1 MCNLL
6 NHICFV
12 QSFEPYLLCTIFG
25 TLFALCNLSTPKKVL
40 PTEAT
45 TFASLATI
53 YIYRLK
59 FPLCASAFLKIHS
72 HTNPSTTGPGV
83 RLGQPTSF
91 FSKSKAPSNF
101 IFADIFV
108 KNWELGAESLRKES
122 NYPDRE
128 CSQIWHFTLLDI
140 RACGTNQHCLVW
152 TMVTPG
158 QIRDVPRKDL
168 SKCKQCDIWGNGC
181 LSVGPVCG
189 RPLDESIPTNCF
201 NYFSLSF
208 STPDLFHHPAFL
220 LRVSLHLVPTPTVA
234 PALFIDTACTDGWFW
249 LLTNSSTW
257 IKSLSFPQWPF
268 SINVEPLPESN
279 ILRQWAFD
287 DAQVML
293 SITLLIS
300 WTVGKCIYPNCK
312 MYLLKLQNVFVHI
325 TKYICPNC
333 SMHLFKMLNVFVQ
346 IVCWSICPNYE
357 MCLSK
362 LHIVNDQISKCICPN
377 FKISLSK

>member
-1 MCNLL
+1 MQSFEPYLFCAIFWTLFALHNLW
-6 NHICFV
+6 NPICFV
-12 QSFEPYLLCTIFG
+12 QSFHPEEGFTDRGNNICLIGHHLHLPAEI
-25 TLFALCNLSTPKKVL
+25 STVCHCG
-40 PTEAT
+40 
-45 TFASLATI
+45 
-53 YIYRLK
+53 LK
-59 FPLCASAFLKIHS
+59 CPLCAEFLKIQS

-83 RLGQPTSF
+83 QLGQPTSF

-257 IKSLSFPQWPF
+257 IKSPSLPRWPF
-268 SINVEPLPESN
+268 SIDVEPLSESN

-300 WTVGKCIYPNCK
+300 WTVGQLENVFIQTAKCICSNCK
-312 MYLLKLQNVFVHI
+312 MYLSILLNIFVPI
-325 TKYICPNC
+325 VQCIC
-333 SMHLFKMLNVFVQ
+333 
-346 IVCWSICPNYE
+346 
-357 MCLSK
+357 
-362 LHIVNDQISKCICPN
+362 SKC
-377 FKISLSK
+377 